1 LAAKVC
7 QLLLFNGGI
16 GAMAILVQ
24 YKDKTFDAIPNKVLD
39 DLIASEKIIAFR
51 RSSGWAEIGRD
62 PLRGQGLQRE
72 YEGPE
77 RRIAPGIIFS
87 A

>member
-1 LAAKVC
+1 
-7 QLLLFNGGI
+7 
-16 GAMAILVQ
+16 MAILVQ
-24 YKDKTFDAIPNKVLD
+24 YKDKTFDAVPNKVLD

-62 PLRGQGLQRE
+62 PLRGQGARRE

-87 A
+87 S